1 MHPSYWQKN
10 PCLNWFLEVRK
21 KILRT
26 GTVGNY
32 VRIVR
37 WRSHPKHSK
46 CRARVDSCVTLVR
59 HECQATYMNMYQCP
73 QVWGAQTIPYVGED
87 VRVLIFKILHAIL
100 HIIRAIPSSAGPP
113 RLFGSPPTDLRAR
126 CGVEGT
132 FTTKEGHSS
141 HQKSDSIP
149 IFYTRPRPPSRQ
161 QSRPLDPLFFCS
173 SIYLIDNHH
182 NGESTLL
189 IRSYSSVS

>member
-1 MHPSYWQKN
+1 MAKKSLFELILGGSQKN
-10 PCLNWFLEVRK
+10 SAHRHGRKLRENCALAFSSQTFQVSCTSRFLCDLGTTRMSSYVYEYVSMPPS
-21 KILRT
+21 LRCANHS
-26 GTVGNY
+26 GCTV
-32 VRIVR
+32 
-37 WRSHPKHSK
+37 
-46 CRARVDSCVTLVR
+46 
-59 HECQATYMNMYQCP
+59 Q
-73 QVWGAQTIPYVGED
+73 VGED